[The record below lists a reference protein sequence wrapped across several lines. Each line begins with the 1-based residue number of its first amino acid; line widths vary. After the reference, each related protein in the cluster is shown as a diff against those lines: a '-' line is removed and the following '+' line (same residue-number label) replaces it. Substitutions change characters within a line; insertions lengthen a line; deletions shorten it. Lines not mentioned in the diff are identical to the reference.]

1 MMKKKTVRLTLYR
14 YAGKFLFFRIK
25 NRCRECDISYT
36 ILQRLMNEQLRG
48 KPVSLRIV
56 PWLDNFWKVIWRGG
70 WHAPILTVNS
80 KVFSQGRVPDVPK
93 LLSTIGKT
101 LNDTSLIQS
110 GEVKIEKVVSPEK
123 ESAITVYFSPAC
135 PHCRWLISYLNNNG
149 IKYSSRDVTLSESA
163 RKDVE
168 RLTGR
173 LSIPVIIA
181 KGEIIQGFDK
191 SRLNDLLGILPENE
205 KPIKSDI
212 QKIIPHFTNSR
223 LREIHQKAVNILAKN
238 RLNGWTIPSSS
249 LYPHLWNWDSGF
261 ISRGYLHYDPEKAYI
276 ELRSLFAGQWS
287 DGFLPHIIFNP
298 EYTHHFPGRDYWKAD
313 NSGKVPAG
321 IFTSGISQ
329 PPVHATMIAKAIKLD
344 PDKERAL
351 SFLKEIYP
359 KLKKLHDFYFT
370 ERDPY
375 SENLV
380 SIVHPW
386 ESGLDNA
393 PLWDEPLAAITDTSE
408 WALSMQQKYDELA
421 EQGDRPKR
429 TYIEKYSYL
438 IENMY
443 KNNYNWG
450 KIAENHPFLIQGV
463 LFNSILCKSESD
475 LGKIAEFIG
484 YSADIHYERA
494 DKVKTAINN
503 KLCDEAEGI
512 YYNFDLVHQKHIKRD
527 TIFSYM
533 PLFAGIPDKDMGK
546 AVLDTL
552 RAHCFCIADM
562 DCVAIPSYDM
572 CQVDF
577 DGEFYWRGPVWIN
590 INWYLAQGT
599 RQYGETQLAEWIE
612 NSLIALTDRNGF
624 YEYYDPDSGRGL
636 GEKDF
641 SWTAA
646 LIIDL
651 VAKRL
656 RVRAG
661 KPQVH

>member
-1 MMKKKTVRLTLYR
+1 MKKKKTAELTFYR
-14 YAGKFLFFRIK
+14 YAGRFLFFRIK
-25 NRCRECDISYT
+25 NRCKECDISYT

-48 KPVSLRIV
+48 KPVSLRII

-70 WHAPILTVNS
+70 WHAPILTVNGRI
-80 KVFSQGRVPDVPK
+80 FSQGIVPDIPK
-93 LLSTIGKT
+93 LLSRIGKI
-101 LNDTSLIQS
+101 LDDTSLIKS
-110 GEVKIEKVVSPEK
+110 GEVRIQKAASPEK
-123 ESAITVYFSPAC
+123 ESDITVYFSPVC
-135 PHCRWLISYLNNNG
+135 PHCRQLLSYLDSNG
-149 IKYSSRDVTLSESA
+149 IKYLGRDVTKTESA
-163 RKDVE
+163 RKDIE

-173 LSIPVIIA
+173 LTIPVIVA
-181 KGEIIQGFDK
+181 KGEVISGFDR
-191 SRLNDLLGILPENE
+191 SRLKSVLAISDDDE
-205 KPIKSDI
+205 KMVKSDTRN
-212 QKIIPHFTNSR
+212 IIPQFTDNQLSKIYQNAINV
-223 LREIHQKAVNILAKN
+223 LNKN
-238 RLNGWTIPSSS
+238 KLDGWTMPSNR

-261 ISRGYLHYDPEKAYI
+261 ISRGYLHYDLERAYT
-276 ELRSLFAGQWS
+276 ELRSLFRGQWS

-298 EYTHHFPGRDYWKAD
+298 EYTHHFPGPDYWKAN
-313 NSGKVPAG
+313 NSGKVPSG

-329 PPVHATMIAKAIKLD
+329 PPVHATMIVESLNLD
-344 PDKERAL
+344 PHRERAL

-370 ERDPY
+370 ERDPQ

-408 WALSMQQKYDELA
+408 WALSMQKKYDELS

-443 KNNYNWG
+443 KNDYNWR
-450 KIAENHPFLIQGV
+450 KISENHPFLIQGV
-463 LFNSILCKSESD
+463 LFNSILYRSELD
-475 LGKIAEFIG
+475 LGKIAENIG
-484 YSADIHYERA
+484 YEAHIHQERA
-494 DKVKTAINN
+494 DKLKAAMN
-503 KLCDEAEGI
+503 KKLYNEVDGI
-512 YYNFDLVHQKHIKRD
+512 YYNYDLVHQKYIKRD

-533 PLFAGIPDKDMGK
+533 PLFAGIPDKDIGK
-546 AVLDTL
+546 VVLDTL
-552 RAHCFCIADM
+552 RTHCFCIADM

-577 DGEFYWRGPVWIN
+577 DGEFYWRGPVWVN
-590 INWYLAQGT
+590 INWYLAQGVIK
-599 RQYGETQLAEWIE
+599 YGETELSEWIE
-612 NSLIALTDRNGF
+612 NSLIVLADRFGF
-624 YEYYDPDSGRGL
+624 YEYYDPESGRGL

-651 VAKRL
+651 IANKL
-656 RVRAG
+656 
-661 KPQVH
+661 KD

>member
-1 MMKKKTVRLTLYR
+1 MTKKKTVRLTLYR

-25 NRCRECDISYT
+25 KRCKECDISYA

-48 KPVSLRIV
+48 KAVSLRIV

-70 WHAPILTVNS
+70 WHAPILTVNE
-80 KVFSQGRVPDVPK
+80 KVFSQGKVPDIPK
-93 LLSTIGKT
+93 LLSKIGKI
-101 LNDTSLIQS
+101 LNDTSLIQL
-110 GEVKIEKVVSPEK
+110 GKAKIEKASSPE
-123 ESAITVYFSPAC
+123 EDSEIIVYFSPAC
-135 PHCRWLISYLNNNG
+135 PHCRQLLSYLDTNG
-149 IKYSSRDVTLSESA
+149 IKYSGKDVTKTESA
-163 RKDVE
+163 RQDVE

-173 LSIPVIIA
+173 LTIPVVVI
-181 KGEIIQGFDK
+181 KGEIINGLDRN
-191 SRLNDLLGILPENE
+191 RLKNLLGISADAE
-205 KPIKSDI
+205 KMVKSDVRNL
-212 QKIIPHFTNSR
+212 IPHFTDSQ
-223 LREIHQKAVNILAKN
+223 LSKIYQKAKNVLDKN
-238 RLNGWTIPSSS
+238 RLNGWTMPSNR

-261 ISRGYLHYDPEKAYI
+261 ISRGYLHYDPERAYT
-276 ELRSLFAGQWS
+276 ELRSLFRGQWS

-298 EYTHHFPGRDYWKAD
+298 EYTHHFPGPGYWKAG
-313 NSGKVPAG
+313 NSGKVPSG

-329 PPVHATMIAKAIKLD
+329 PPVHATMIVASAKLD
-344 PDKERAL
+344 PDRERAF

-370 ERDPY
+370 ERDPQ

-408 WALSMQQKYDELA
+408 WALSMQKKYDELA
-421 EQGDRPKR
+421 EQGNRPKR

-438 IENMY
+438 IENLY

-450 KIAENHPFLIQGV
+450 KISGNHPFLIQGV
-463 LFNSILCKSESD
+463 LFNSILCKSERD
-475 LGKIAEFIG
+475 LGKIAEAIG
-484 YSADIHYERA
+484 YDPYIHYEKA
-494 DKVKTAINN
+494 DKLKTAINK
-503 KLCDEAEGI
+503 KLYDETEGI
-512 YYNFDLVHQKHIKRD
+512 YYNFDLVNQRHIKRD

-546 AVLDTL
+546 RVLDTL
-552 RAHCFCIADM
+552 RTHCFCIADM

-577 DGEFYWRGPVWIN
+577 DGEFYWRGPVWVN
-590 INWYLAQGT
+590 INWYIAQGV
-599 RQYGETQLAEWIE
+599 RQYGEAELSDWIE
-612 NSLIALTDRNGF
+612 NSLIALADRYGF

-651 VAKRL
+651 IAQKL
-656 RVRAG
+656 RSEN
-661 KPQVH
+661 

>member
-1 MMKKKTVRLTLYR
+1 MSGKKKVRLTLYR

-25 NRCRECDISYT
+25 ERCNECDITYAV
-36 ILQRLMNEQLRG
+36 LQRLMSDQFHG
-48 KPVSLRIV
+48 KPVLLRIV

-70 WHAPILTVNS
+70 WHAPILTVNG
-80 KVFSQGRVPDVPK
+80 KVFSQGKVPDIPK
-93 LLSTIGKT
+93 LLSTIGKI
-101 LNDTSLIQS
+101 LNDIALLQS
-110 GEVKIEKVVSPEK
+110 EEVKVEKTATPEK
-123 ESAITVYFSPAC
+123 ESEITVYFSPAC
-135 PHCRWLISYLNNNG
+135 PHCRQLLSYLDNNG
-149 IKYSSRDVTLSESA
+149 VRYVGRDVTKTESA
-163 RKDVE
+163 RNDVK

-173 LSIPVIIA
+173 LTIPVVVI
-181 KGEIIQGFDK
+181 KGEIINGFDQK
-191 SRLNDLLGILPENE
+191 RIQNLLGISAGDE
-205 KPIKSDI
+205 KSVKSGGGS
-212 QKIIPHFTNSR
+212 IIPKFTNSQ
-223 LREIHQKAVNILAKN
+223 LSKIYQNAKDVLDKN
-238 RLNGWTIPSSS
+238 RIEGWTMPSNR

-261 ISRGYLHYDPEKAYI
+261 ISRGYLHYAPERAYT
-276 ELRSLFAGQWS
+276 EMRSLFRGQWS

-298 EYTHHFPGRDYWKAD
+298 GYTNHFPGPNYWKAD
-313 NSGKVPAG
+313 NSGKVSPG
-321 IFTSGISQ
+321 VFTSGISQ
-329 PPVHATMIAKAIKLD
+329 PPVHATMIAESTNLD

-351 SFLKEIYP
+351 SFLRELYP
-359 KLKKLHDFYFT
+359 KLKKLHDFYFR
-370 ERDPY
+370 ERDLR

-408 WALSMQQKYDELA
+408 WALSMQKKYDELA

-429 TYIEKYSYL
+429 AYIEKYSYL
-438 IENMY
+438 IENLY

-450 KIAENHPFLIQGV
+450 KILQNHPFLIQGV
-463 LFNSILCKSESD
+463 LFNAILCKSEAD
-475 LGKIAEFIG
+475 LGKIAEDIG
-484 YSADIHYERA
+484 HDAQFHYKRA
-494 DKVKTAINN
+494 DKLKTAMN
-503 KLCDEAEGI
+503 KKLYDKAEGI

-546 AVLDTL
+546 MVLDNL
-552 RAHCFCIADM
+552 RAHCFCVADT

-577 DGEFYWRGPVWIN
+577 EGEFYWRGPVWVN
-590 INWYLAQGT
+590 INWYLAQGVK
-599 RQYGETQLAEWIE
+599 QYGETELSDWIE
-612 NSLIALTDRNGF
+612 NSLIALADRHGF

-651 VAKRL
+651 IAHKFM
-656 RVRAG
+656 
-661 KPQVH
+661 

>member
-1 MMKKKTVRLTLYR
+1 MTKKKTVKLTLYR

-25 NRCRECDISYT
+25 NRCKECDISYA
-36 ILQRLMNEQLRG
+36 ILQRLMAEQLHG

-70 WHAPILTVNS
+70 WHAPILTVNGN
-80 KVFSQGRVPDVPK
+80 VFSQGKVPDIPK
-93 LLSTIGKT
+93 LLSTIGKI
-101 LNDTSLIQS
+101 LNDTSLIQT
-110 GEVKIEKVVSPEK
+110 GEVQLEKAASFEK
-123 ESAITVYFSPAC
+123 ESEITVYFSPAC
-135 PHCRWLISYLNNNG
+135 PHCRQLLSYLDGNG
-149 IKYSSRDVTLSESA
+149 IKYLGRDVTKSESA

-173 LSIPVIIA
+173 LSIPVVVA
-181 KGEIIQGFDK
+181 KGEIISSFDRN
-191 SRLNDLLGILPENE
+191 RLKNLFGISADNE
-205 KPIKSDI
+205 KVVKSESRN
-212 QKIIPHFTNSR
+212 IIPHFTDSQ
-223 LREIHQKAVNILAKN
+223 LRTIYQKARNVLDKN
-238 RLNGWTIPSSS
+238 WIEGWTMPSNR

-261 ISRGYLHYDPEKAYI
+261 VSRGYLHYDPERAYT
-276 ELRSLFAGQWS
+276 ELRSLFRGQWS

-298 EYTHHFPGRDYWKAD
+298 EYTNHFPGPDYWKAD

-329 PPVHATMIAKAIKLD
+329 PPVHATMIVDSAKLD

-351 SFLKEIYP
+351 SFLNEIYP

-370 ERDPY
+370 ERDPH

-393 PLWDEPLAAITDTSE
+393 PLWDEPLAAITKTSE
-408 WALSMQQKYDELA
+408 WALSMQKKYDELA
-421 EQGDRPKR
+421 EQGKRPKR

-438 IENMY
+438 IENLY
-443 KNNYNWG
+443 KNNYNWR
-450 KIAENHPFLIQGV
+450 KILENHPFLIQGV
-463 LFNSILCKSESD
+463 LFNSIFCQSEQD
-475 LGKIAEFIG
+475 LGKIAEAIG
-484 YSADIHYERA
+484 YDANIHYGRA
-494 DKVKTAINN
+494 DKVKKAINK
-503 KLCDEAEGI
+503 KLFDKNEGL
-512 YYNFDLVHQKHIKRD
+512 YYNFDLVQQKHIKRD

-533 PLFAGIPDKDMGK
+533 PLFAGIPDKDIGK
-546 AVLDTL
+546 VVLDTL
-552 RAHCFCIADM
+552 RTHCFCIADM

-577 DGEFYWRGPVWIN
+577 DGEFYWRGPVWVN
-590 INWYLAQGT
+590 INWYLAQGV
-599 RQYGETQLAEWIE
+599 RQYGEAELSEWIE
-612 NSLIALTDRNGF
+612 NSLIALADRYGF
-624 YEYYDPDSGRGL
+624 YEYYDPDSGKGL

-651 VAKRL
+651 IAPRL
-656 RVRAG
+656 V
-661 KPQVH
+661 P

>member
-1 MMKKKTVRLTLYR
+1 MGKKQTVELTLYR

-25 NRCRECDISYT
+25 NRCTECDITYV
-36 ILQRLMNEQLRG
+36 ILQRLMNEQLHG

-70 WHAPILTVNS
+70 WHAPILTVNG
-80 KVFSQGRVPDVPK
+80 KVFSQGKVPDIPK
-93 LLSTIGKT
+93 LLSKIGKI
-101 LNDTSLIQS
+101 LNDTSLIQQ
-110 GEVKIEKVVSPEK
+110 EKMQTEKAVSSYE
-123 ESAITVYFSPAC
+123 ESEITVYFSPAC
-135 PHCRWLISYLNNNG
+135 PHCRQLLAYLDGNQINYAG
-149 IKYSSRDVTLSESA
+149 RDVTKTESA
-163 RKDVE
+163 RQDVE

-173 LSIPVIIA
+173 LTIPVVVV
-181 KGEIIQGFDK
+181 KGEVISGFDIN
-191 SRLNDLLGILPENE
+191 RLKDRLGISAGDE
-205 KPIKSDI
+205 KVVKPDGEKM
-212 QKIIPHFTNSR
+212 IPQFTDR
-223 LREIHQKAVNILAKN
+223 QFEEIYQNAKAVLDKN
-238 RLNGWTIPSSS
+238 RIDAWTMPSSR

-261 ISRGYLHYDPEKAYI
+261 IARGYLHYDPERAYT
-276 ELRSLFAGQWS
+276 EMRSLFRGQWR

-298 EYTHHFPGRDYWKAD
+298 EYTHHFPGPDYWKAD
-313 NSGKVPAG
+313 NSGKVPSG

-329 PPVHATMIAKAIKLD
+329 PPVHATMIVDSVKLD
-344 PDKERAL
+344 PDKQRAL

-370 ERDPY
+370 WRDPQA
-375 SENLV
+375 ENLV

-393 PLWDEPLAAITDTSE
+393 PLWDEPLAAITETSA
-408 WALSMQQKYDELA
+408 WALSMQEKYDKIA
-421 EQGDRPKR
+421 EQGERPKR

-438 IENMY
+438 IENMFKY
-443 KNNYNWG
+443 NYDWQ

-463 LFNSILCKSESD
+463 LFNSILCRSEID
-475 LGKIAEFIG
+475 LGKIAETLG
-484 YSADIHYERA
+484 YDAGMHYERA
-494 DKVKTAINN
+494 DKVKTAINK
-503 KLCDEAEGI
+503 KLYDEAEGI
-512 YYNFDLVHQKHIKRD
+512 YYNFDLVSRKHIKRD

-533 PLFAGIPDKDMGK
+533 PLFAGIPDKDRGAK
-546 AVLDTL
+546 VLNNL

-577 DGEFYWRGPVWIN
+577 EGEFYWRGPVWVN
-590 INWYLAQGT
+590 INWYLAQGV
-599 RQYGETQLAEWIE
+599 RQYGETELSEWIE
-612 NSLIALTDRNGF
+612 HSLIALADRYGF

-651 VAKRL
+651 IAQKL
-656 RVRAG
+656 RSEN
-661 KPQVH
+661 